1 MNKWIDEQAEKH
13 SRSMDNDVDRSWSKV
28 DFTAGAQAMLARVKE
43 IIEESK
49 ALDWCA
55 CPWCTSMGSEHTAKH
70 GRESLRQQILEE
82 LK

>member
-28 DFTAGAQAMLARVKE
+28 DFTAGAQAMLARVEE

-49 ALDWCA
+49 ANDPSDACREDWYK
-55 CPWCTSMGSEHTAKH
+55 TE
-70 GRESLRQQILEE
+70 GRESLRQEILEK

>member
-1 MNKWIDEQAEKH
+1 MNKWIEQLEMPVPFEGHTPNEAMK
-13 SRSMDNDVDRSWSKV
+13 RVYK
-28 DFTAGAQAMLARVKE
+28 AGAQAMLARVKE